1 MIPKFKTY
9 LNESVWGDIRK
20 KSLGQEEREENSTN
34 IKYFEPVDLGGSV
47 LWADRDLELQDGTVH
62 FTYEDVAN
70 IKKGE
75 WRLPT
80 QKEADEIFSKKNLK
94 RKSNG
99 DYVIMKKLIF
109 KPRGYVAGISDTNY
123 DVGKYYAWTS
133 TKTNEYGNTFG
144 SRLYAITIDDTVTHV
159 STSMHGDNKVSVRL
173 VKDK

>member
-1 MIPKFKTY
+1 MKK
-9 LNESVWGDIRK
+9 LSESIWVDIHRQSNGDSERK
-20 KSLGQEEREENSTN
+20 EDEFTN
-34 IKYFEPVDLGGSV
+34 IKYLEPVDLGGSV

-62 FTYEDVAN
+62 FSYEDVAN

-80 QKEADEIFSKKNLK
+80 KKEANEIFSQTNLK
-94 RKSNG
+94 HKPNG
-99 DYVIMKKLIF
+99 DYVIMNKLIF
-109 KPRGYVAGISDTNY
+109 TPRGYVAGISDTNY

-144 SRLYAITIDDTVTHV
+144 SRLYAITIDGTVLHI